1 MFRAGET
8 DQRLRALTAPCK
20 GLELGSHHRYINSQS
35 ATPDLEDLMSS
46 SSLHRP
52 LLSHVCYNTHTYN

>member
-8 DQRLRALTAPCK
+8 DQRLRALT

-35 ATPDLEDLMSS
+35 ATPDLEDSMSS
-46 SSLHRP
+46 SGLHRP
-52 LLSHVCYNTHTYN
+52 LPSHACYQTHTYN